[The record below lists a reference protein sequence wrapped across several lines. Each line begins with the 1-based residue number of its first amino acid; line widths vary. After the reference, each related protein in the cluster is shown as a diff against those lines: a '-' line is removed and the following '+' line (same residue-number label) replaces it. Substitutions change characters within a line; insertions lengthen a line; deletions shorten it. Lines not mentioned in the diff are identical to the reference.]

1 MKCVYSVFC
10 VFKKPLDSYFNQI
23 KKLQS
28 NCQFYLVGTYSKTL
42 KKSGNTVKNTI
53 VTTGFLFLD
62 QTSQTIHI
70 ISSKRYLCKY
80 MFNILPIILNFIQ
93 TRKFILHYGVSEF
106 VLPIYTFKQYMI
118 CWELFSFNLV
128 LDFGLVL
135 DRIFMSKVQDQVNR
149 IVLNTKQVHVICTK
163 YMQQVDKCMI
173 MQYFYSLDFTFPS
186 LQHLTKVLL
195 KQFLIQILGCT

>member
-1 MKCVYSVFC
+1 
-10 VFKKPLDSYFNQI
+10 
-23 KKLQS
+23 
-28 NCQFYLVGTYSKTL
+28 
-42 KKSGNTVKNTI
+42 
-53 VTTGFLFLD
+53 
-62 QTSQTIHI
+62 
-70 ISSKRYLCKY
+70 

-93 TRKFILHYGVSEF
+93 TRKFILHYEVSE
-106 VLPIYTFKQYMI
+106 L
-118 CWELFSFNLV
+118 

-195 KQFLIQILGCT
+195 KQFRIQILGCTYVICEMLKKHLTQNSTLKKYTQCSILISFLMSLLVKEYYIAKLIRRHYGPYNERTYIFCNPDLVAPNRIQAN